1 MVVGYSLLLKFHK
14 GTERLDDMA
23 GTDVDP
29 ATGMPISEVEKPSNQ
44 ATLDRMSNQ
53 KAKADQVIS
62 DVNSERGKEIIN
74 KILEHFTLRVNTLIT
89 EDGECKSLR
98 RVLVDLGLTID
109 MGKLAADKLRNMV
122 IKK

>member
-1 MVVGYSLLLKFHK
+1 M
-14 GTERLDDMA
+14 MA

-29 ATGMPISEVEKPSNQ
+29 ASGMPRVEMEKPSSQ
-44 ATLDRMSNQ
+44 ATLDRLSNQ
-53 KAKADQVIS
+53 KAKADQLIS

-74 KILEHFTLRVNTLIT
+74 KILDHFMLRVNTLIA
-89 EDGECKSLR
+89 EDGECKSLK

-109 MGKLAADKLRNMV
+109 MGKLAADKLRNIV

>member
-1 MVVGYSLLLKFHK
+1 
-14 GTERLDDMA
+14 MA

-29 ATGMPISEVEKPSNQ
+29 ASGMPRSEVEKPQSQ
-44 ATLDRMSNQ
+44 ATLDRLGAQ
-53 KAKADQVIS
+53 KAKADQLIS
-62 DVNSERGKEIIN
+62 DVNSDRGREIIN
-74 KILEHFTLRVNTLIT
+74 KILDHFTLRVNKLIE
-89 EDGECKSLR
+89 EDGECKSLK